1 MSKSPTKR
9 LIQMRESPLIAHAT
23 PTKEER
29 VYLRTPKKAFIVQ
42 KEDEKE
48 VEKDLKLAAK
58 NPLKFLEK
66 QVNRELKVTEITLEK
81 KKKKNGGTVVKVK
94 TYKTRRTSEVRKALK
109 S

>member
-1 MSKSPTKR
+1 
-9 LIQMRESPLIAHAT
+9 MRESPLIAHAT

-66 QVNRELKVTEITLEK
+66 
-81 KKKKNGGTVVKVK
+81 
-94 TYKTRRTSEVRKALK
+94 
-109 S
+109 